1 MPFSNSI
8 LRSEVF
14 HVMNAL
20 TLGLLGIKKI
30 AHNALDKN
38 FRDNCV
44 KLEAKAKQSMIKSAR
59 DRRMKVCAKNADKID
74 LPTQLFSFSG
84 P

>member
-1 MPFSNSI
+1 MCPP
-8 LRSEVF
+8 VF
-14 HVMNAL
+14 KMSALSSTDVRNVMD
-20 TLGLLGIKKI
+20 
-30 AHNALDKN
+30 ALDKN

-74 LPTQLFSFSG
+74 LPTQLLSFSG